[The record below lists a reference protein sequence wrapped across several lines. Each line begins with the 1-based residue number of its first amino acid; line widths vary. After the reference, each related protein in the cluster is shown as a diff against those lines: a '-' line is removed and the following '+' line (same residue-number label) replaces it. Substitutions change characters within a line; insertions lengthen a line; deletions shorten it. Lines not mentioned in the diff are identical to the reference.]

1 MENTPTT
8 ALPTTTPDNLFD
20 RYWVVSAGTE
30 LDLGPTHCSTIF
42 VLADKLTHSLEDA
55 MYHAHTVADEL
66 RTEIIEDNLWAM
78 EDLIDWE
85 AYDPDDLDSD
95 TRYEAMYEFGLEH
108 SDAWAEALDSWEDLI
123 RVAAYGDAWDV
134 WVVDADYQFVT
145 VMRSMVSDVVHG
157 KMESMVAAA
166 LAEVFEDET
175 PNCGDTTNS
184 RSEEEGL

>member
-1 MENTPTT
+1 
-8 ALPTTTPDNLFD
+8 
-20 RYWVVSAGTE
+20 
-30 LDLGPTHCSTIF
+30 
-42 VLADKLTHSLEDA
+42 